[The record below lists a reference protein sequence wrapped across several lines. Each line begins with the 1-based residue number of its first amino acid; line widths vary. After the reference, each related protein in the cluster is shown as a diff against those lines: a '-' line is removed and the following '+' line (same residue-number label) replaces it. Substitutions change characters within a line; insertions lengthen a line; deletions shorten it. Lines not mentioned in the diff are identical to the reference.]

1 MLKNLPIQ
9 FVETRGEQDVFLKEG
24 GGGSELPKWVT
35 QDTIQKNIAS
45 IRKAFKSL
53 DTKNCLYFPL

>member
-45 IRKAFKSL
+45 IRKAF
-53 DTKNCLYFPL
+53 